1 MSRVYDAL
9 QRSQGENQ
17 DVSPGTPASQP
28 ARTHPES
35 AIREAEAAHV
45 DSMPTMN
52 FAVESTPLESI
63 PSVVEGSVGSG
74 NLPFETPSV
83 RSIPESYQSAEAYRG
98 ESIPPE
104 VRPSAA
110 LRTEALQ
117 SSAIATA
124 TAANHW
130 LNVPSERILRPN
142 PTPEQRLVTLADPN
156 SPGAEM
162 FRVLSTRLAH
172 MQNKRPLRKLL
183 ITSSEGDEGKSV
195 VSANLALVLAKRAGE
210 RTLLIEADLRRP
222 SSAALFTSSPLKG
235 IAEWVE
241 GKLDLEDILCQISGL
256 PLWFLPAGRPVDEP
270 HPLLE
275 SERFAELLQTL
286 SVAFDWVV
294 IDATPMLPMAD
305 ATSLSRLSDG
315 VLVVVREGHTRRKV
329 LNKALETIEP
339 GKLLGMVLN
348 EASMLQVG
356 YDRYYEGYGRYG
368 KSSKRST
375 SDESDRVKVAT
386 A

>member
-17 DVSPGTPASQP
+17 GVSSKTPPSEP
-28 ARTHPES
+28 VGTHPES
-35 AIREAEAAHV
+35 SIRAVETMQGSSV
-45 DSMPTMN
+45 PTMN
-52 FAVESTPLESI
+52 FAVESLPLETV
-63 PSVVEGSVGSG
+63 PPVANGSVEEG

-83 RSIPESYQSAEAYRG
+83 ESIRESYQSDEDYRAK
-98 ESIPPE
+98 SLRPE
-104 VRPSAA
+104 NRPSAA
-110 LRTEALQ
+110 FRTEALQ

-124 TAANHW
+124 SNHW
-130 LNVPSERILRPN
+130 LNVPSERILRPS
-142 PTPEQRLVTLADPN
+142 PTPEQRLVTLAEPN

-172 MQNKRPLRKLL
+172 MKNKRPLRKLL

-210 RTLLIEADLRRP
+210 RTLLVEADLRRP
-222 SSAALFTSSPLKG
+222 RSGAFFTSSPLKG

-241 GKLDLEDILCQISGL
+241 GKLELENILYQISGL

-275 SERFAELLQTL
+275 SERFAELFQTL

-294 IDATPMLPMAD
+294 VDATPMLPMAD

-356 YDRYYEGYGRYG
+356 YDRYYEGYGRYS
-368 KSSKRST
+368 KVSKRET
-375 SDESDRVKVAT
+375 SDEADQVKVAT